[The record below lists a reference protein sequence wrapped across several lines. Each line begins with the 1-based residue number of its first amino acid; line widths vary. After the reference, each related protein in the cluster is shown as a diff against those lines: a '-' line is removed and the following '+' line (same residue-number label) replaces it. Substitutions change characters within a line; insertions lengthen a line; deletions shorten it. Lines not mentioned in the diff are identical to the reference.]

1 MSPPSPEHP
10 PPPQDARAQLL
21 IGRHYSK
28 WRLRHIRSVLL
39 AYRGKEDRAATF
51 SPRQISGKIFPK
63 RGPSR
68 FSTLFPPPPPPA
80 LRISPARPSPSSI
93 VQRPEVIDIDLEGCA
108 NIWPSF
114 PRTTLSRVRGF
125 KPPSRGGAGEEEET
139 EEGKGS

>member
-1 MSPPSPEHP
+1 MQLRSLHAVREKSFGKNGDRPAFPP
-10 PPPQDARAQLL
+10 
-21 IGRHYSK
+21 
-28 WRLRHIRSVLL
+28 
-39 AYRGKEDRAATF
+39 F
-51 SPRQISGKIFPK
+51 
-63 RGPSR
+63 
-68 FSTLFPPPPPPA
+68 FPPPPPPA